1 MNNLIQL
8 SLKKLKLHQIP
19 NPDLDLRIL
28 LNFSSK
34 LKKEIFLSNFNYADI
49 DFHKFHSVL
58 DRRLKFEPISFTIAD
73 SVYGLYHLEDD
84 ETVHRIF

>member
-1 MNNLIQL
+1 MNNLIKL
-8 SLKKLKLHQIP
+8 SLIKLKSHKIP

-28 LNFSSK
+28 LNYSSK

-58 DRRLKFEPISFTIAD
+58 DRNLISFTKMQKIEYF
-73 SVYGLYHLEDD
+73 YG
-84 ETVHRIF
+84 FQ